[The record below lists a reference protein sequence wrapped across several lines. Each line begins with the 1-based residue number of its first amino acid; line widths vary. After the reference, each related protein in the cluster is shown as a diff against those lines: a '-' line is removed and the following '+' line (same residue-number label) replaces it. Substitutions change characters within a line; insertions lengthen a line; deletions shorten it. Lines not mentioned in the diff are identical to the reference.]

1 MRDKMEKLIKI
12 VYKKHKADFLVKE
25 ENHPDEENLACF
37 LENLLSPDE
46 TRLIKEHLIHCDFC
60 AETVAAQIKIK
71 TPKKVNLPQDL
82 TLKVKNL
89 LENGQD
95 LPVLNI
101 ILAVKEK
108 IFELLNTNGDIL
120 VGQEL
125 MPAPLA
131 RCRQVKEFKDE
142 ITILKDFNDLRIET
156 KIENKSA
163 KLNCLTV
170 SLKNKRTL
178 QIIKDLRVT
187 LLKDNSELESYIT
200 DTDRIVFDQVAADKY
215 LIIISDS
222 NNKLGEISL
231 EIKA

>member
-1 MRDKMEKLIKI
+1 MPDKLEKLIKI
-12 VYKKHKADFLVKE
+12 VYKKHKTDFLVKG

-37 LENLLSPDE
+37 IENLLSPDE
-46 TRLIKEHLIHCDFC
+46 TKLIKEHLIHCDFC
-60 AETVAAQIKIK
+60 TETLAARIKIK
-71 TPKKVNLPQDL
+71 TPKKVGLPQDL

-89 LENGQD
+89 LKNGQE

-101 ILAVKEK
+101 ILAIKEK

-131 RCRQVKEFKDE
+131 RSRQIKEFKDE
-142 ITILKDFNDLRIET
+142 ITILKDFNGITIEA
-156 KIENKSA
+156 KIENKSP
-163 KLNCLTV
+163 KLNSLTV
-170 SLKNKRTL
+170 TLKNKQTL

-200 DTDRIVFDQVAADKY
+200 DTDKIVFDQISVDKY
-215 LIIISDS
+215 LIEISDT

-231 EIKA
+231 EIKV